1 MCQDDDITTKDLKI
15 SYTSSLKDKV
25 GRLALQSNLYET
37 PLFNPPSVYRSTSS
51 TVKAIPVKLL
61 RRTALHHAEAFSQAL
76 FVELKPE
83 KFSSVVDVRFTT
95 PRDI

>member
-1 MCQDDDITTKDLKI
+1 MK
-15 SYTSSLKDKV
+15 
-25 GRLALQSNLYET
+25 
-37 PLFNPPSVYRSTSS
+37 PLCSTLRQF
-51 TVKAIPVKLL
+51 TGQVLVKTIPVKLL

-95 PRDI
+95 PLDI